1 MRVLPLTLLGLSFP
15 VQAQDVDGFDFS
27 GSLLDAAGGLQ
38 IPSAELG
45 EPGAFYAGLGAV
57 VADRPLVLERLDGS
71 EINLVGR
78 QTSAR
83 LLAGYTTPWNMRVDL
98 QVPYYPSVEVEEQ
111 AQNGMG
117 DVRASALV
125 LTSLGG
131 PVGFALQ
138 PHLVLPTG
146 DASLYVSD
154 GFSGGL
160 AAVISGDADP
170 LLWHAQL
177 GADLGASTCV
187 EDTNG
192 DCLGGVDLGQDLLG
206 GFGIDLPM
214 GDSLALGA
222 ELVSRIGLAGGNP
235 SFNKN
240 PTDVHAFLTFGDG
253 SGLVASLAGGTG
265 IVAGIGAPAWR
276 TALVLGW
283 RDTGTPPDR
292 DADGVIDEWD
302 LCLDEPEDIDGYR
315 DEDGC
320 PELDNDED
328 GVLDRRDGCPN
339 KKEDLDGV
347 DDEDGCP
354 EYDNDGD
361 LVLDVS
367 DKCPNEYGPP
377 LSGGCP
383 DWDEDRVPDSV
394 DQCMRTPG
402 PKDNNGCPL
411 GEYK

>member
-1 MRVLPLTLLGLSFP
+1 MRISPLALLGLSFS

-38 IPSAELG
+38 VPSAALG
-45 EPGAFYAGLGAV
+45 EPGAFYAGVGTV
-57 VADRPLVLERLDGS
+57 VADRPLVIALPDGS
-71 EINLVGR
+71 ETALVGR
-78 QTSAR
+78 QTSTR
-83 LLAGYTTPWNMRVDL
+83 LLVGYTTPWNTRIDL
-98 QVPYYPSVEVEEQ
+98 QVPYYPKVEVNDQ
-111 AQNGMG
+111 VKRGMG

-131 PVGFALQ
+131 PIGFALQ

-154 GFSGGL
+154 GLSGGL
-160 AAVISGDADP
+160 AAVVSGDADP
-170 LLWHAQL
+170 LLWHAQF
-177 GADLGASTCV
+177 GADMGASTCV
-187 EDTNG
+187 EDKSG
-192 DCLGGVDLGQDLLG
+192 GCLGDVNLGQDLVG

-214 GDSLALGA
+214 GNSLALGA
-222 ELVSRIGLAGGNP
+222 EFVSRIGLAGGNP

-240 PTDVHAFLTFGDG
+240 PTDVHAYLTFGDG
-253 SGLVASLAGGTG
+253 SGIVASLAGGTG

-276 TALVLGW
+276 TVLVLGW

-292 DADGVIDEWD
+292 DADGIIDEFD
-302 LCLDEPEDIDGYR
+302 ECIDEPEDMDGFR
-315 DEDGC
+315 DDDGC
-320 PELDNDED
+320 PEWDNDND
-328 GVLDRRDGCPN
+328 GVMDRRDGCPN
-339 KKEDLDGV
+339 KKEDLDGF

-367 DKCPNEYGPP
+367 DRCPNEYGPP
-377 LSGGCP
+377 LAGGCP
-383 DWDEDRVPDSV
+383 DRDEDRVPDFE
-394 DQCMRTPG
+394 DECMHTPG

-411 GEYK
+411 GVTQ

>member
-1 MRVLPLTLLGLSFP
+1 MRILPLALLGLSSS

-38 IPSAELG
+38 VSSAELG

-57 VADRPLVLERLDGS
+57 LADRPLVIALPDDTERV
-71 EINLVGR
+71 LVGR
-78 QTSAR
+78 QTSTR
-83 LLAGYTTPWNMRVDL
+83 LLVGYTTPWNTRIDL
-98 QVPYYPSVEVEEQ
+98 QAPYYPHVEVEGQ
-111 AQNGMG
+111 ARSGMG
-117 DVRASALV
+117 DVRASALI
-125 LTSLGG
+125 LTSLTG
-131 PVGFALQ
+131 PVGFAIQ

-146 DASLYVSD
+146 DASLLVSD
-154 GFSGGL
+154 GLSGGL

-177 GADLGASTCV
+177 GADVGASTCV
-187 EDTNG
+187 DNG
-192 DCLGGVDLGQDLLG
+192 SGGCLGDVDLGQDLLG
-206 GFGIDLPM
+206 GFGLDLPV
-214 GDSLALGA
+214 GDKVTLGG

-240 PTDVHAFLTFGDG
+240 PTDVHAHVTFGDG

-276 TALVLGW
+276 TTLVLGW

-292 DADGVIDEWD
+292 DADGIVDEFD
-302 LCLDEPEDIDGYR
+302 ECIDEPEDMDGYR
-315 DEDGC
+315 DDDGC
-320 PELDNDED
+320 PEWDNDND
-328 GVLDRRDGCPN
+328 GVLDRRDGCPD

-383 DWDEDRVPDSV
+383 DRDGDRVPDSV

-411 GEYK
+411 GESR